1 MTLKDGRFEDDW
13 FSFEVPTGVKIG
25 LRSWVYSSFAF
36 LHSSEAEVT
45 IGNDTGI
52 YSATNFEL
60 GPDAEVRIGDFVMID
75 GACIST
81 NARVEIEDHSMI
93 AFQAVIADSPTAGPG
108 HHPREGR
115 DSNIYIGRNVWIGA
129 RSIILGGARL
139 NEGVVVG
146 ALAVVDFEVPEFS
159 IVAGNPARIIGTA
172 PPKPRSSDR
181 TKGSP

>member
-1 MTLKDGRFEDDW
+1 MTLKNGTFEHDW
-13 FSFEVPTGVKIG
+13 FAFDVPAGVEIG
-25 LRSWVYSSFAF
+25 RRSWVYSSFAF
-36 LHSSEAEVT
+36 LHGSDAKVR

-60 GPDAEVRIGDFVMID
+60 GPDAEVLVGNYVMID

-81 NARVEIEDHSMI
+81 NARVEIEDYSMI
-93 AFQAVIADSPTAGPG
+93 AFQAVIADSPIAGPG
-108 HHPREGR
+108 HHPTEGR
-115 DSNIYIGRNVWIGA
+115 DPNIYIGQNVWIGA
-129 RSIILGGARL
+129 RSVILGGARL

-146 ALAVVDFEVPEFS
+146 ALAVVDFEVPAFS

-172 PPKPRSSDR
+172 DR